1 LISEKKDE
9 GRTESFVEDTMLTE
23 HKPRDE
29 IADGES
35 GVPKTLFLPNRVIEK
50 HLDPFQALLN
60 FPEATKSESKTPK
73 AKLSSAISFQA
84 W

>member
-1 LISEKKDE
+1 MTRETRKEINCNPVQDREDERISEKKDQ

-35 GVPKTLFLPNRVIEK
+35 GVPQTLFLPNRVIEK
-50 HLDPFQALLN
+50 HLDPL
-60 FPEATKSESKTPK
+60 
-73 AKLSSAISFQA
+73 KLF
-84 W
+84 